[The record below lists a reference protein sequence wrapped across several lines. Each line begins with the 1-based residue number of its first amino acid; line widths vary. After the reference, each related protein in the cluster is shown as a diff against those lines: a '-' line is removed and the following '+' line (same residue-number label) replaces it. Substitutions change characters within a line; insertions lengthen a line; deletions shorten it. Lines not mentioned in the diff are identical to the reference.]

1 MMWIEACDLR
11 ENKLRHVQ
19 YKHVFLTKQ
28 QRIALSS
35 PLPHCKD
42 KMIHIQIVYNK
53 AAQI

>member
-11 ENKLRHVQ
+11 EKKLDVQ
-19 YKHVFLTKQ
+19 YKHVFSTKQ
-28 QRIALSS
+28 QRTALSS